1 MATSPGS
8 FSIGRDATLI
18 LTMPDGTRIQSRNLD
33 RGRATQDIKM
43 LTFHPLNSPPLARAI
58 PRGWHFEFT
67 FWRID
72 SNLANIFANL
82 EPEFWFLN
90 VIVPN
95 LASGGSMT
103 IEFSEINGSKT
114 RAVFTGVLFY
124 MQEFANLQVDREI
137 DQTIH
142 AFASYRS
149 Q

>member
-1 MATSPGS
+1 MATAPGS
-8 FSIGRDATLI
+8 FSIGRDARLI

-33 RGRATQDIKM
+33 RGRATQDIRM

-72 SNLANIFANL
+72 AALANIFANL

-90 VIVPN
+90 SIVPN

-103 IEFSEINGSKT
+103 IEFNEANGSTT